1 MFYVIFLF
9 FPRLR
14 NFFLSFESFSI
25 VTIFKFIY
33 IFIEYEKVVFLTIY
47 FMDFLYLY
55 INFKQYDTFHF
66 LKKVNIFFSK

>member
-66 LKKVNIFFSK
+66 LKKSKYFFF